1 MPIFTILFGV
11 LVLAGA
17 FFLLIGYRVFSGF
30 AVRGK
35 QGKNA
40 NLRQEG
46 AGEYTEWFFSQHP
59 EEHHLKTADGVLLC
73 GRLLR
78 AEKPRGATVLLLHG
92 YLGTGPDHMGMF
104 VPFYLNEGF
113 DVFVPDHRA
122 HGDSEGKYIGFGETD
137 ADDCAAWCRYLDR
150 MYDGKRKL
158 LLHGVSM
165 GGATA
170 CGASAKKDLPR
181 SVCGVVSDC
190 AFSSC
195 VDQFSYSLRFI
206 VSLSP
211 KFLLP
216 AANFW
221 CKRLARY
228 DIFTAS
234 AAEHIKKSTLPFLF
248 IHGADDKFV
257 PTEMVYQLFDACP
270 DEGKILWV
278 VPDAKHFV
286 SYTVAKEEYE
296 ARLRTFFERIG
307 I

>member
-1 MPIFTILFGV
+1 MPIFLTVIGFAALLF
-11 LVLAGA
+11 A
-17 FFLLIGYRVFSGF
+17 FFLIIGYKVFSGF

-40 NLRQEG
+40 HLRQEG
-46 AGEYTEWFFSQHP
+46 AGEYTEWFFSQKP
-59 EEHHLKTADGVLLC
+59 EEHRLKTADGIALC

-137 ADDCAAWCRYLDR
+137 ADDCADWCRYLDR
-150 MYDGKRKL
+150 LYNGNQKF

-170 CGASAKKDLPR
+170 CGASSKKDLPR

-195 VDQFSYSLRFI
+195 VEQFSYSLRFI

-211 KFLLP
+211 KILLP

-221 CKRLARY
+221 CKRLAHY
-228 DIFTAS
+228 DIFRAS
-234 AAEHIKKSTLPFLF
+234 AAEHIKESPLPFLF
-248 IHGADDKFV
+248 IHGAEDKFV
-257 PTEMVYQLFDACP
+257 PTEMVHTLFNSCP
-270 DEGKILWV
+270 DPEKVLWI
-278 VPDAKHFV
+278 VPEAKHFL
-286 SYTVAKEEYE
+286 SYAVAKDEYE
-296 ARLRTFFERIG
+296 SKLRSFFRRIG